1 MEPWRLTFWGDGGS
15 SLGLGVYPKATEA
28 HLGDKVIQLG
38 VIELTMKS
46 WSRNSGP
53 METHPDP
60 RRLIRE
66 YIQ

>member
-1 MEPWRLTFWGDGGS
+1 MEPWRLTFGGDGCS
-15 SLGLGVYPKATEA
+15 SLGLGANPRATEA

-60 RRLIRE
+60 WRLMRE
-66 YIQ
+66 